1 VTAVAYPDDLLV
13 EGERVVVH
21 TRPHWKML
29 AGPVLALLCVLGV
42 ASYIGAGI
50 SDLSWAGWGWAVL
63 GAAAGVLVV
72 WLTVV
77 PVVRWR
83 TTHFVV
89 TTRRV
94 LVREGVI
101 SRHGIDLPMSRIN
114 SVRFSNSAV
123 ERLLGCGTLSI
134 ETASDEPLEFEDV
147 PHVQRVHA
155 LLYTE
160 ASDR

>member
-1 VTAVAYPDDLLV
+1 MHA
-13 EGERVVVH
+13 
-21 TRPHWKML
+21 RPHWKIL
-29 AGPVLALLCVLGV
+29 VAPVLAFLATVGLD
-42 ASYIGAGI
+42 SYLAGLI
-50 SDLSWAGWGWAVL
+50 SDRSWAGWGWFALAVL
-63 GAAAGVLVV
+63 GVAAVG

-77 PVVRWR
+77 PVARWR

-114 SVRFSNSAV
+114 SVRFSHTLI
-123 ERLLGCGTLSI
+123 ERVLGCGTLTI
-134 ETASDEPLEFEDV
+134 ESASDEPLEFEDV
-147 PHVQRVHA
+147 PHIERVHG

-160 ASDR
+160 VAGQ